1 VAKVVEVPSEALD
14 FIRRNGRFLISS
26 HVNPDGDGIGA
37 AMALKWAVL
46 KLGKEAQ
53 IVIDSPAPSTFD
65 YFENY
70 HWVKTPETAVSLG
83 KFSRVITADVP
94 SMERLGRATDLIAE
108 GAQILVIDH
117 HITGE
122 VFGHINYIDES
133 ASASCEM
140 ILTFIKALG
149 LAPDATVA
157 EYLYTGIVIDTGRFR
172 FSNTTPNVLKAGAE
186 LVTAGAD
193 PAKVSERIFFSNT
206 YETTMALGR
215 MVESIRLHHGG
226 KTATASFPLSF
237 IQSDEWKKVDTE
249 GFVNHPLA
257 INGVEV
263 AVLFKEPKPGV
274 TRASLRAKRDI
285 DVNEIA
291 RVFGGGGHAKA
302 SGCTINAPL
311 KEAEE
316 ILLAEI
322 EKRYGAAG

>member
-1 VAKVVEVPSEALD
+1 MEAPLEALD
-14 FIRRNGRFLISS
+14 FVRRNGRFLISS

-37 AMALKWAVL
+37 AMALKWALL
-46 KLGKEAQ
+46 KLGKEAE
-53 IVIDSPAPSTFD
+53 IVIDSPAPATFD

-70 HWVKTPETAVSLG
+70 HWVQTPENAASLG
-83 KFSRVITADVP
+83 KFSTVITADVP
-94 SMERLGRATDLIAE
+94 SLERLGRAADMIAE
-108 GAQILVIDH
+108 GAKLLVIDH

-122 VFGHINYIDES
+122 IFGNINYIDEG
-133 ASASCEM
+133 AAASCEM

-149 LAPDATVA
+149 LALDAPVA

-172 FSNTTPNVLKAGAE
+172 FSNTTPNVLRAGAE
-186 LVTAGAD
+186 LVAAGAD
-193 PAKVSERIFFSNT
+193 PAKVCERIFFNNN

-215 MVESIRLHHGG
+215 MIDSIRLHHGG
-226 KTATASFPLSF
+226 RTAIASFPLSV
-237 IQSDEWKKVDTE
+237 IQGAEWKKVDTE

-257 INGVEV
+257 IQGVEV

-274 TRASLRAKRDI
+274 TRASLRAKHDM

-291 RVFGGGGHAKA
+291 HVFGGGGHAKA

-311 KEAEE
+311 AEAQE

-322 EKRYGAAG
+322 GKRLVAAG

>member
-1 VAKVVEVPSEALD
+1 MEVPSEALD
-14 FIRRNGRFLISS
+14 FIRRHERFLISS

-46 KLGKEAQ
+46 KLGKEAE

-70 HWVKTPETAVSLG
+70 HWVKTPEAAVSLG
-83 KFSRVITADVP
+83 KFSSVITADVP
-94 SMERLGRATDLIAE
+94 SMERLGRTADMIAD
-108 GAQILVIDH
+108 GARILVIDH

-122 VFGHINYIDES
+122 VFGHVNFINED

-140 ILTFIKALG
+140 ILAFIKALG
-149 LAPDATVA
+149 FTPDSAVA
-157 EYLYTGIVIDTGRFR
+157 DYLYTGIVIDTGRFR
-172 FSNTTPNVLKAGAE
+172 FSNTTSNVLMASAE
-186 LVTAGAD
+186 LVAAGAD
-193 PAKVSERIFFSNT
+193 PSKVCERIFFNNT
-206 YETTMALGR
+206 YETTMALGA
-215 MVESIRLHHGG
+215 MIESIRLNHGG
-226 KTATASFPLSF
+226 RTATASFPLSF

-249 GFVNHPLA
+249 GFVNYPLA

-263 AVLFKEPKPGV
+263 AALFKEVKPGV
-274 TRASLRAKRDI
+274 TRASLRAKHDI

-311 KEAEE
+311 AEAVDK
-316 ILLAEI
+316 LLAEI
-322 EKRYGAAG
+322 AKRLGVAG

>member
-1 VAKVVEVPSEALD
+1 MEVPSEALD

-37 AMALKWAVL
+37 AMALKWALL
-46 KLGKEAQ
+46 KLGKEAE
-53 IVIDSPAPSTFD
+53 IVIDSPAPATFD

-70 HWVKTPETAVSLG
+70 HWIKTPETAVSLG
-83 KFSRVITADVP
+83 KFSCVITADAP
-94 SMERLGRATDLIAE
+94 SMERLGRSVDMIAE
-108 GAQILVIDH
+108 GARLLVIDH

-122 VFGHINYIDES
+122 VFGHINYIDEG

-140 ILTFIKALG
+140 ILTLIKALG
-149 LAPDATVA
+149 LAPDAAVA

-186 LVTAGAD
+186 LVAAGAD
-193 PAKVSERIFFSNT
+193 PAKVSERISYNNT
-206 YETTMALGR
+206 YETTMALGA
-215 MVESIRLHHGG
+215 MIASIRLHHGG
-226 KTATASFPLSF
+226 RTAIATFPLSTV
-237 IQSDEWKKVDTE
+237 QGEEWKKVDTE

-257 INGVEV
+257 IQGALV
-263 AVLFKEPKPGV
+263 AVLFKEAKPGV
-274 TRASLRAKRDI
+274 TRASLRAKYDI

-291 RVFGGGGHAKA
+291 QVFGGGGHAKA

-311 KEAEE
+311 AEAQE

-322 EKRYGAAG
+322 EKRYGATG